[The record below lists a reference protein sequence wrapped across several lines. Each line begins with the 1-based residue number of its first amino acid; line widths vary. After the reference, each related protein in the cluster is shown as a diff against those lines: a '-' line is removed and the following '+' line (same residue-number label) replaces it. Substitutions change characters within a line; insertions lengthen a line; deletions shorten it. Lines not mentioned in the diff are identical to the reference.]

1 MRRVFISLSFVSE
14 QTSEQHPFIVITAG
28 RRLYC
33 MEVRRPSEVASP
45 EDIKKAGSL
54 SLCSSTRRI
63 HFIIISGLIH
73 PREWIICHVYFNHG
87 AKVSDWGRSKVQVL
101 CSLFFVSEWS
111 LFNHSLCVRPRRPD
125 TLIIAFMPQL
135 C

>member
-87 AKVSDWGRSKVQVL
+87 AKVSDWGRSKVQAAAVL
-101 CSLFFVSEWS
+101 CLRMVA
-111 LFNHSLCVRPRRPD
+111 FNHSLCVRPRRPD